1 MRHVT
6 PIASAAADIDST
18 SFDDRIWRAIA
29 QSIEA
34 QHDTML
40 ALRRQMHANPEAS
53 GMEIASSQLIAQS
66 LREHNLQPRM
76 MADGLGVVADIDL
89 GAPAD
94 RFIALRA
101 ELDCV
106 QVNDDKNVEYASRK
120 SGLCHA
126 CGHDAHTAI
135 VLGALLALGTQR
147 DALRSI
153 GATHNIRAIF
163 QPAEESAAGAL
174 SMIRQGAIDNVQAI
188 FAVHVDPFLE
198 PGVIGF
204 RNGPLTSACTVFD
217 IAIKGRSGHTAR
229 PFEAIDPIP
238 AAANIVSLLYQLAP
252 RSMDSRYP
260 LALAVASIN
269 AGSTVNTIPS
279 EATVRG
285 TLRTARAQDQLAVQQ
300 RMEAVVQSVAH
311 ATGCEARLTFPTM
324 VPATNNDPHLID
336 LMVSAATELFGPQ
349 AVTWI
354 EVPSMG
360 GEDFAYY
367 QQNIPGAIVRL
378 GAALPDP
385 AQRQPLH
392 SGMFDIDER
401 ALHIGAKLLARTA
414 VKRVCGQ

>member
-1 MRHVT
+1 MIDQVRNAVAGLQADMVRWRRHLHQHPELSYQETNTVRFVIERLQAEGIEVRGDVGRLSPDKPGT
-6 PIASAAADIDST
+6 G
-18 SFDDRIWRAIA
+18 AIA
-29 QSIEA
+29 YVRG
-34 QHDTML
+34 TK
-40 ALRRQMHANPEAS
+40 
-53 GMEIASSQLIAQS
+53 
-66 LREHNLQPRM
+66 
-76 MADGLGVVADIDL
+76 
-89 GAPAD
+89 APSDACV
-94 RFIALRA
+94 ALRA
-101 ELDCV
+101 DLDALPIHEV
-106 QVNDDKNVEYASRK
+106 GDKPYISLNPGVM
-120 SGLCHA
+120 HA

-311 ATGCEARLTFPTM
+311 ATGCEARLTFPTT